1 MALII
6 RHDHRPDVNGTPV
19 AGNHE
24 VPAIR
29 LPTVNREAT
38 FGLVMA

>member
-1 MALII
+1 MNN
-6 RHDHRPDVNGTPV
+6 HRPDVNGTPV

-29 LPTVNREAT
+29 LPAVKREAT
-38 FGLVMA
+38 FELVMT